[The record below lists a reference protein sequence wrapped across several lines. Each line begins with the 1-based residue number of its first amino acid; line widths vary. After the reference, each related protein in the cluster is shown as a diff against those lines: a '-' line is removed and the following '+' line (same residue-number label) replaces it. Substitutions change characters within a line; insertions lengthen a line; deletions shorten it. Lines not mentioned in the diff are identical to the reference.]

1 MKTIEIRPNETLNEV
16 KQNFSELFPNLK
28 IEFFKHSHGSGEG
41 NTKDDLIQDLNQTLQ
56 ELGDLKEEL
65 QISVDGHKKVQT
77 LENDFSI
84 HNISIQVFRRS
95 GKVWLQTTTS
105 DEWSLAQQNKEAELT
120 L

>member
-1 MKTIEIRPNETLNEV
+1 MKAIEIQPNETLAEV
-16 KQNFSELFPNLK
+16 QQNFSAVFPNLK
-28 IEFFKHSHGSGEG
+28 IEFFNHSHKSGEG
-41 NTKDDLIQDLNQTLQ
+41 NTKADLITNLNMTLN
-56 ELGDLKEEL
+56 ELGDVKEEL

-77 LENDFSI
+77 LENDFAE

-105 DEWSLAQQNKEAELT
+105 DNWTLAQQNKEAELT